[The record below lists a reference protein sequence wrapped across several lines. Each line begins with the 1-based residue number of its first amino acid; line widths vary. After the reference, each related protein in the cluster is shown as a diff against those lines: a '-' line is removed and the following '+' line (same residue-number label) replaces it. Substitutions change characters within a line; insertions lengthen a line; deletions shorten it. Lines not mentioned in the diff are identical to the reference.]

1 LRRMRRQL
9 LNPKSPA
16 EDRGRL
22 RLRRYALCRDT
33 PALRP
38 RVVAAQ
44 EGEGIGVDAPI
55 GMPHPP
61 SRYSWTETSPGVGNT

>member
-22 RLRRYALCRDT
+22 RLRRYALCSAT
-33 PALRP
+33 PALREP

-44 EGEGIGVDAPI
+44 EGARE
-55 GMPHPP
+55 
-61 SRYSWTETSPGVGNT
+61 